1 MVFPQ
6 VNNYQRFELLI
17 LVAATIS
24 HHSQSSHRDPVADE
38 FSGETTPQQIANLR
52 VEISQLRG
60 QLEFLQVTV
69 ETLSKNM
76 VTASMFHIG
85 PSLNVSSRGLG
96 RLKMPVKLAKLSER

>member
-6 VNNYQRFELLI
+6 VNNYQRLELLI

-24 HHSQSSHRDPVADE
+24 HHSQSSHRDPVAGE

-52 VEISQLRG
+52 GVES
-60 QLEFLQVTV
+60 LQVTV

-76 VTASMFHIG
+76 VTASMFHIS

-96 RLKMPVKLAKLSER
+96 RLKRPVKLAKLSER